1 MDVLELVAGLFFLRL
16 PVGHAYL
23 SADRDGLTLID
34 TSLPG
39 SAAEVSAWTGAAV
52 LAGQADAPFLQAGAP
67 LPAPDLADWE
77 RPIYD
82 QVTGQLPAT
91 PVPPVRVD
99 QELADGDELD
109 FGGGAVSIAVPGHTP
124 GSIACYLPRSR
135 VLIAGDAI
143 TRRPDGQAMLG
154 VFNIDPAQA
163 AASLARLAAH
173 GPGSSGDHHRHY
185 RDPRH
190 PDRRDPPARRVLE
203 PGGGVRHQPGRVLHR
218 RPVRPG
224 LGGGADLLAARQRG
238 RPLVVRGGRRAATGT
253 RGHA

>member
-23 SADRDGLTLID
+23 SGDRDGLTLID
-34 TSLPG
+34 TSLPGSAPRLAAAIRQIGRDPGELRQVVLTHGHADHAG

-143 TRRPDGQAMLG
+143 TRRPDGQAMPG

-163 AASLARLAAH
+163 AASFARLAALDTEIVCAGH
-173 GPGSSGDHHRHY
+173 GDPITGD
-185 RDPRH
+185 
-190 PDRRDPPARRVLE
+190 
-203 PGGGVRHQPGRVLHR
+203 
-218 RPVRPG
+218 
-224 LGGGADLLAARQRG
+224 AAAF
-238 RPLVVRGGRRAATGT
+238 LRAAAEQMQYGA
-253 RGHA
+253 G